1 MPDSN
6 KRQFMEER
14 HAAILKL
21 VREYGRVTVANLC
34 ERFSVSVATT
44 RADLVYLEK
53 LGKIQRTHG
62 GAIPVTR
69 GGPPVPF
76 GTRRKLY
83 GAEKKA
89 IAKAASALV
98 KDGEVIFI
106 DGGTTTPEM
115 AHFLADRKN
124 ITIITPSIEVA
135 SWLSAAS
142 TVNVY
147 LLNGF
152 LNRDSLS
159 VIGVPSEDLLRQMNI
174 SKSYC
179 GAAGFTLRDGLTDI
193 DMGFVDQKRVII
205 GHARQAIG
213 LIDHTKVGV
222 ASLASFAAL
231 EDIDMIITDRRL
243 PEDMAA
249 ELFERGIEVIVA

>member
-1 MPDSN
+1 MPESN

-21 VREYGRVTVANLC
+21 VREHGRVTVKNLC

-44 RADLVYLEK
+44 RADLVELEK
-53 LGKIQRTHG
+53 MSKIQRTHG
-62 GAIPVTR
+62 GAIPVAR

-76 GTRRKLY
+76 GTRRRLY

-89 IAKAASALV
+89 IAKAGSALV

-115 AHFLADRKN
+115 AHFLADRKS
-124 ITIITPSIEVA
+124 ITVITPSIEVA
-135 SWLSAAS
+135 SWLSGAS
-142 TVNVY
+142 MVNVY

-159 VIGVPSEDLLRQMNI
+159 VVGVPSEDLLRQMNI
-174 SKSYC
+174 SKAYC
-179 GAAGFTLRDGLTDI
+179 GAAGFTLRDGLTDV

-205 GHARQAIG
+205 RHARQAIA
-213 LIDHTKVGV
+213 LIDHTKIGV

-231 EDIDMIITDRRL
+231 EDIDTIITDRRL
-243 PEDMAA
+243 PEDTNA
-249 ELFERGIEVIVA
+249 ELSERGIEVIVA